1 MNSFRLLDGHVQFI
15 NTLAGVLD
23 EIADYFAVHKV
34 LSCVVYLGIGTNES
48 PDDEHFKHQSLAN
61 VRFFDAHAPTLAN
74 ALKLELVAKHYSV
87 TIDPYL
93 KDSYAIVTVVAEN
106 PQSALEEN
114 AHIALLKSR

>member
-1 MNSFRLLDGHVQFI
+1 MSSFRLLDGHTQFCSV
-15 NTLAGVLD
+15 LANVLD
-23 EIADYFAVHKV
+23 HIADYFAEHKV

-48 PDDEHFKHQSLAN
+48 LDDEHLNHQTLAN
-61 VRFFDAHAPTLAN
+61 VRFFDAHALALAN